1 MHTYDSINA
10 AKKQSLE
17 LAAIYRDWAKSCGSE
32 TIAARAA
39 RVSACS
45 DLWTGYRC
53 PDCGRLHG
61 MVSYGCRDRL
71 CAICAAKLARATAA
85 QALQAMAVMQLDES
99 LQGCS
104 GGRLTLTVRNVSA
117 ADLPGTID
125 KMLHHWALL
134 RRMRPVARIMRAWA
148 RNIEITYN
156 KVRHTYHPH
165 IHCIVALTDAGMC
178 ELSQTHPEPGSGV
191 PQQPAMQWA
200 AWWRQAAN
208 LDYTPVCDIRPLAS
222 TDAVYEV
229 SKYAAKPSSIFD
241 SALSFGIKKKVVRPI
256 AEAIFGRRL
265 KSYGGAWLKARR
277 ALNMKPV
284 EELDENE
291 LSVAADGLEHQ
302 CACGSSLPLVAV
314 VLQWSGLS
322 YDLHTV
328 TTIAT
333 E

>member
-17 LAAIYRDWAKSCGSE
+17 LAAIYRDWAKTSE
-32 TIAARAA
+32 SEAIASRAA
-39 RVSACS
+39 RVAACS
-45 DLWTGYRC
+45 DFWTGYQC

-71 CAICAAKLARATAA
+71 CSICAAKLARATAA

-104 GGRLTLTVRNVSA
+104 WGLLTLTVRNVP
-117 ADLPGTID
+117 ADKLSETID
-125 KMLHHWALL
+125 NMLHHWAAL
-134 RRMRPVARIMRAWA
+134 RRVRPVARIMRAWA

-156 KVRHTYHPH
+156 KERHDYHPH
-165 IHCIVALTDAGMC
+165 IHCIIAVTDADMC
-178 ELSQTHPEPGSGV
+178 VLSQTHPDKGSDI
-191 PQQPAMQWA
+191 PLWPAMQWA

-208 LDYTPVCDIRPLAS
+208 LDYTPVCDIRPLTS
-222 TDAVYEV
+222 SDAVYEV
-229 SKYAAKPSSIFD
+229 SKYATKPSSIFD
-241 SALSFGIKKKVVRPI
+241 SELTFGIKKKVVRTI
-256 AEAIFGRRL
+256 ADAIFGRRL

-277 ALNMKPV
+277 ALNMRPA
-284 EELDENE
+284 EELDDTE
-291 LSVAADGLEHQ
+291 LSAAADSLEHQ
-302 CACGSSLPLVAV
+302 CTCGSSLPLVSV

>member
-1 MHTYDSINA
+1 MQTYDSINA

-17 LAAIYRDWAKSCGSE
+17 LAAIYRDWAKSSE
-32 TIAARAA
+32 SEAIAARAA
-39 RVSACS
+39 RVAACS
-45 DLWTGYRC
+45 ELWTGYRC

-99 LQGCS
+99 LQGCTW
-104 GGRLTLTVRNVSA
+104 GLLTLTVRNVP
-117 ADLPGTID
+117 ADALSSTID
-125 KMLHHWALL
+125 KMLHHWAAL
-134 RRMRPVARIMRAWA
+134 RRVRPVARIMRAWA

-156 KVRHTYHPH
+156 KARHTYHPH
-165 IHCIVALTDAGMC
+165 IHCIVAVTDAEMC
-178 ELSQTHPEPGSGV
+178 ALSQTHPEPGSGI
-191 PQQPAMQWA
+191 PQHPAMQWA

-208 LDYTPVCDIRPLAS
+208 LDYTPVCDIRPLTS

-229 SKYAAKPSSIFD
+229 SKYATKPSSIFD
-241 SALSFGIKKKVVRPI
+241 SALSFGIKKRVVRTI

-277 ALNMKPV
+277 ALNMRPA
-284 EELDENE
+284 EELDDSE
-291 LSVAADGLEHQ
+291 LSATADGLEHQ

-314 VLQWSGLS
+314 VLQWSGLA
-322 YDLHTV
+322 YDMHTV

>member
-17 LAAIYRDWAKSCGSE
+17 LAAIYRDWAKSSE
-32 TIAARAA
+32 SEAIASRAA
-39 RVSACS
+39 RVAACS
-45 DLWTGYRC
+45 DFWTGYQC

-99 LQGCS
+99 LQGCTW
-104 GGRLTLTVRNVSA
+104 GLLTLTVRNVP
-117 ADLPGTID
+117 ADKLSETID
-125 KMLHHWALL
+125 NMLHHWAAL
-134 RRMRPVARIMRAWA
+134 RRVRPVARIMRAWA

-156 KVRHTYHPH
+156 KERHTYHPH
-165 IHCIVALTDAGMC
+165 IHCIVAVTDADMC
-178 ELSQTHPEPGSGV
+178 VLSQTHPDKGTDI
-191 PQQPAMQWA
+191 PQWPAMQWA

-208 LDYTPVCDIRPLAS
+208 LDYTPVCDIRPLTS
-222 TDAVYEV
+222 SDAVYEV
-229 SKYAAKPSSIFD
+229 SKYATKPSSIFD
-241 SALSFGIKKKVVRPI
+241 SALSFGIKKKVVRTI
-256 AEAIFGRRL
+256 ADAIYSRRL

-277 ALNMKPV
+277 ALNMRPA
-284 EELDENE
+284 EELDDTE
-291 LSVAADGLEHQ
+291 LSAAADGLEHQ
-302 CACGSSLPLVAV
+302 CACGSSMPLVSV